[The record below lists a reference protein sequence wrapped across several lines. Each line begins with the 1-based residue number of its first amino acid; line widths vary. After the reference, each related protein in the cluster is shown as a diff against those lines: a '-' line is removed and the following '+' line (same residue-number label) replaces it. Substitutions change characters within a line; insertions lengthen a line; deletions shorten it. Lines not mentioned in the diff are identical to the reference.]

1 MVVDIFIGHLV
12 WGTTLPVIVRNL
24 APSIAKRLDLGCSAP
39 LACSRGTPD
48 ARRQTSEDHRLSGRP
63 PALPPR
69 AIRRKL
75 SISSRISTFVHVEK
89 RRQRAV
95 GLYFAANVEPGRFGT
110 SKRQTPNRRSAPVRL
125 VVGLTSLPRRLLR
138 RLVQWDRQW
147 RRLAGLGTPGWERRQ
162 RKHPMM
168 PACEPIG
175 GPSHCRLLRHDDT
188 GRREEPAL
196 AAKDDAAP
204 GGALRGKTTSRRVAD
219 SVPGR
224 RTGRRTRRYRCS
236 WRMATQTQP
245 PACIRV
251 TSSSSSVAQ
260 VVAVGRACGA
270 PHLRW
275 PSFHGDEGKSRNLR
289 RYPGAET
296 PGHKNDQGVPPK
308 IWAENCVAAPKQG
321 NRGRQGSGRSD
332 AAGFFFLRRPHFL
345 L

>member
-75 SISSRISTFVHVEK
+75 SISSRISRLVHVEK

-110 SKRQTPNRRSAPVRL
+110 SKRETPNRRSAPVRL
-125 VVGLTSLPRRLLR
+125 VVGLTSLPSRLLR
-138 RLVQWDRQW
+138 RLVQWDRRW
-147 RRLAGLGTPGWERRQ
+147 RRLAGLGTPGRERRQ
-162 RKHPMM
+162 RKQPMM
-168 PACEPIG
+168 PAREPIG
-175 GPSHCRLLRHDDT
+175 GPFHGRLLRHDDT

-204 GGALRGKTTSRRVAD
+204 GGALRGKSTSRRVAD
-219 SVPGR
+219 SVAARPSN
-224 RTGRRTRRYRCS
+224 T
-236 WRMATQTQP
+236 
-245 PACIRV
+245 V
-251 TSSSSSVAQ
+251 TS
-260 VVAVGRACGA
+260 
-270 PHLRW
+270 
-275 PSFHGDEGKSRNLR
+275 
-289 RYPGAET
+289 T
-296 PGHKNDQGVPPK
+296 VPLFL
-308 IWAENCVAAPKQG
+308 ANG
-321 NRGRQGSGRSD
+321 NAD
-332 AAGFFFLRRPHFL
+332 TAAGMHTRDEQLVIGRPSRRCRPRVRRAAHAMAQFPWR
-345 L
+345 